1 MENLAMN
8 RSDKKIFAAKSVVIA
23 VATLCASLSAPV
35 FAATDDVKSLMDLL
49 LKKGVITQ
57 SDYDQHIKAAEEAA
71 ENREFKEKRIDKDV
85 AKANEFLLKNKDA
98 GQVMKNGIG
107 IQSAD
112 GANTIQLMGRLH
124 MDYRSY
130 SSGYATGAA
139 EKDNL
144 TDALDVRRARLGVRG
159 QIEKDFKYE
168 IQGTYGMADNG
179 MSESSTIV
187 DIAFVDYAANPAA
200 MFRAG
205 KFKMPF
211 SLEQLTSSNNI
222 DFMERSFANQNEGEY
237 VPGKET
243 GVMLHGSPVAGA
255 SYGLAFSRGRA
266 NKNAQ
271 YDGADFIGRGTT
283 NIAKLMGRDDIV
295 THLGI
300 GYSSGKVKS
309 ATSYASNRDESRAFS
324 GFFGGTEAVSAGAT
338 RTRSDVEYAVAY
350 GPFKAQ
356 GEFFQIGYSK
366 TGTDGDSRAVK
377 MNYNELLWNI
387 TGESHNYN
395 NANGTFGWIKPNNK
409 FTSNGGLGAW
419 QIGVRLSD
427 FDGSEFTPVTGTASR
442 TDKAT
447 SLTYGLNWYVN
458 DNVRFMLNYVE
469 TKFDDSVG
477 MGLAAAGNLTK
488 LDKIKA
494 IMLRSQISF

>member
-1 MENLAMN
+1 MN
-8 RSDKKIFAAKSVVIA
+8 KPQTRVLSAKRITIA

-35 FAATDDVKSLMDLL
+35 FASDDMKSLMDLL
-49 LKKGVITQ
+49 LKKGVISQ
-57 SDYDQHIKAAEEAA
+57 SDYDKHLNAAQEAA

-107 IQSAD
+107 MQSAD
-112 GANTIQLMGRLH
+112 GSTTIQLMGRVH

-130 SSGYATGAA
+130 SSGVNSGSASST
-139 EKDNL
+139 DSL
-144 TDALDVRRARLGVRG
+144 TDALDVRRGRLGVRG
-159 QIEKDFKYE
+159 QIEKDWKYE
-168 IQGTYGMADNG
+168 IQGTYGMTDNG
-179 MSESSTIV
+179 MSESTTIV
-187 DIAFVDYAANPAA
+187 DLAFVDYAANPAA

-237 VPGKET
+237 VPAKET
-243 GVMLHGSPVAGA
+243 GVMVHGSPMPGT
-255 SYGLAFSRGRA
+255 SYGLAYSRGRA
-266 NKNAQ
+266 NKSAV
-271 YDGADFIGRGTT
+271 YDGADFIGRGTA
-283 NIAKLMGRDDIV
+283 NIAKIMGRDDIV

-300 GYSSGKVKS
+300 GYSTGRVKA
-309 ATSYASNRDESRAFS
+309 ATSYASARDESRAFS
-324 GFFGGTEAVSAGAT
+324 GFFNGTEAVVAGST
-338 RTRSDVEYAVAY
+338 RTRSDIEYAVAY

-356 GEFFQIGYSK
+356 GEFFQIGYSDT
-366 TGTDGDSRAVK
+366 TGTNAGSNAVK
-377 MNYNELLWNI
+377 MNYNQLLWNI
-387 TGESHNYN
+387 TGESHNYSN
-395 NANGTFGWIKPNNK
+395 SAGTFGWIKPNSK

-419 QIGVRLSD
+419 QVGIRLSD
-427 FDGSEFTPVTGTASR
+427 FDGSDFTQASGK
-442 TDKAT
+442 TTKAT
-447 SLTYGLNWYVN
+447 SMSYGLNWYVN

-469 TKFDDSVG
+469 TKYNDPVTV
-477 MGLAAAGNLTK
+477 AGTGASAVQ